1 MEPIIE
7 RNTALPCSVNRMNRM
22 SEEEVHQ
29 RLRELQ
35 AYKLPS
41 QEKEVYRHL
50 LERGE
55 RMYSESIG
63 EKRMR
68 IAALL
73 EEFEAV
79 LQQEQPQ
86 HIREVFRRVK
96 SALDEWEADAVS
108 FFS

>member
-1 MEPIIE
+1 MYDLLVKNGRIV
-7 RNTALPCSVNRMNRM
+7 TA
-22 SEEEVHQ
+22 
-29 RLRELQ
+29 Q
-35 AYKLPS
+35 AVT
-41 QEKEVYRHL
+41 E
-50 LERGE
+50 GN
-55 RMYSESIG
+55 IG
-63 EKRMR
+63 IKDGR

-73 EEFEAV
+73 EEFEAA